1 MLEWVCNKWLD
12 ITIRCIDVQTNVT
25 ARGVNVL
32 TDVTDVTSDCCTS
45 EGYKLLN
52 MLSGYKKLTKQS
64 ANILYFLH
72 IHFIIDVLQL

>member
-12 ITIRCIDVQTNVT
+12 ITIRYIDVQTNVM
-25 ARGVNVL
+25 ARGDNVQ

-52 MLSGYKKLTKQS
+52 MLSGYKQLTKQS
-64 ANILYFLH
+64 ANILYFFPYPLH
-72 IHFIIDVLQL
+72 